1 MIYFDNNA
9 TTAVSEEVFSHMLP
23 FLQGNF
29 ANPSSSHQWGQKNR
43 HAIEEARQQVAS
55 LLECEADEIY
65 FTGCASEANNTLIKG
80 IAHSHKHKGKHLI
93 TSSFEHPSVLR
104 SCAYLEKNGYEV
116 TYLPVSRD
124 GQVSLEDLEKSI
136 RPDTIL
142 ISIMH
147 ANNEVGTIQDI
158 APMSALAAQK
168 GILFHSDAAQSV
180 GKEKVSVK
188 DLGVHML
195 TIAGHKFHAPKG
207 IGAFY
212 LKRDVEIEP
221 LIHGTGHERGKRAG
235 TENLPFCIALGKA
248 CAIIENTMESYRER
262 LCEMRD
268 LLWNT
273 IHHSCP
279 DAVINGGQ
287 QRLSNT
293 VNLSFPGLIG
303 AEVLSLAPDIAAS
316 TGAACTKKPGSFV
329 LRAMGIEDEVA
340 RGAIR
345 FSLSKYNTQDE
356 VLVASEQIVTAV
368 KKLQNKE

>member
-9 TTAVSEEVFSHMLP
+9 TTAISEEVFAHMLP
-23 FLQGNF
+23 FLQGSF
-29 ANPSSSHQWGQKNR
+29 ANPSSSHKWGQENR
-43 HAIEEARQQVAS
+43 RAIEEARQQVAR

-65 FTGCASEANNTLIKG
+65 FTGCATEANNTLIKG
-80 IAHSHKHKGKHLI
+80 VADSYQHKGKHI
-93 TSSFEHPSVLR
+93 VTSSFEHPSVLR
-104 SCAYLEKNGYEV
+104 SCAYLEKHGYEV
-116 TYLPVSRD
+116 TYLPVSKD
-124 GQVSLEDLEKSI
+124 GLVSVEDLQNNI

-158 APMSALAAQK
+158 AAMSALAAEK
-168 GILFHSDAAQSV
+168 GILFHSDAAQSI

-188 DLGVHML
+188 ELGVDML
-195 TIAGHKFHAPKG
+195 TLAGHKFHAPKG

-212 LKRDVEIEP
+212 LKRNIEIEP
-221 LIHGTGHERGKRAG
+221 LLHGTGHERGKRAG

-248 CAIIENTMESYRER
+248 CAIIENTMDHYRER
-262 LCEMRD
+262 MSKMRD
-268 LLWNT
+268 LLWET
-273 IHHSCP
+273 IHKSCP
-279 DAVINGGQ
+279 QAQVNGGQ
-287 QRLSNT
+287 KRLSNT
-293 VNLSFPGLIG
+293 VNISFPGLIG
-303 AEVLSLAPDIAAS
+303 AEILALAPQIAAS

-345 FSLSKYNTQDE
+345 FSLSKYNTEQE
-356 VLVASEQIVTAV
+356 VLLASEQIVAAV